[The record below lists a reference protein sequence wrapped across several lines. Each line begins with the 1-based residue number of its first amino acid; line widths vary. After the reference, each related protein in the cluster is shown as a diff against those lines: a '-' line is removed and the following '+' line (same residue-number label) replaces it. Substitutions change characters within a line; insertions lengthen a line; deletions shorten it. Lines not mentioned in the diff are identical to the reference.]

1 MVNDKQTILID
12 RQGRV
17 GLITLN
23 RPDYLNAVN
32 STMGLEIREQIEEFN
47 KDDSIGSI
55 VMTGAGRAFSAGADV
70 SGFEATV

>member
-32 STMGLEIREQIEEFN
+32 STMGLEIREQIEKFN
-47 KDDSIGSI
+47 EDDS
-55 VMTGAGRAFSAGADV
+55 GAFNEEDAGAR
-70 SGFEATV
+70 SSLMGGETLYSKL